1 MYIYIS
7 IYTCVCTHMSCTYV
21 HIYTHIR
28 TYIHI
33 FLLCLYGYITPHTH
47 THTYSHT
54 LSHTQGAWAAC
65 TVSGYD
71 ASANLYCVNPVGE
84 PEVFRHVS
92 RSSAYCVSPVGEP
105 EVWVCHDDLSLC
117 MMCLIGIGYCRRR
130 GFHAKTSVIWER
142 SCRPPRLSS
151 AISGCGS
158 VCALTLSLCVCLYMR
173 VCVRAHTCVFVCA
186 RVRVLPFECASVPV
200 NSLRLRVFLLL
211 HCMMFVTDM
220 QCH

>member
-117 MMCLIGIGYCRRR
+117 MMCLIGI
-130 GFHAKTSVIWER
+130 
-142 SCRPPRLSS
+142 
-151 AISGCGS
+151 
-158 VCALTLSLCVCLYMR
+158 
-173 VCVRAHTCVFVCA
+173 
-186 RVRVLPFECASVPV
+186 
-200 NSLRLRVFLLL
+200 
-211 HCMMFVTDM
+211 
-220 QCH
+220 

>member
-173 VCVRAHTCVFVCA
+173 VCVRARTCVFVCA
-186 RVRVLPFECASVPV
+186 RVRVCACA
-200 NSLRLRVFLLL
+200 RVAFRVCQCACQLFTPACLSAAAL
-211 HCMMFVTDM
+211 HDVRD
-220 QCH
+220 